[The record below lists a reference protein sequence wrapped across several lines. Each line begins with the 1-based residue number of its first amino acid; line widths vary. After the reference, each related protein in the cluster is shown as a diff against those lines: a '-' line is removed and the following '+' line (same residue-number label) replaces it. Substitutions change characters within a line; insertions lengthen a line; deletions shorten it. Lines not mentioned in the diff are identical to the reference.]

1 MDLEKLTAKVEE
13 SYSRRFKSA
22 RKRVSASLEHI
33 DTLNELTL
41 QEIKAISL
49 TILDLET
56 QSLKSDVEQLLAKKE
71 EIERNLEKKQNEL
84 QESKYTVFNVLE
96 EELSSD
102 NAALSKLHQ
111 VKLQSIDL
119 YDMLSEMVESAI
131 ITALERDQDGDI
143 TETTTEVVKDITF
156 EAIKEGSLN
165 TIRVRKILSTIL
177 ISSIDVAEATPNRAA
192 EILSAT
198 LKGMRSGLIQSIDRF
213 KKRLAFMPLEAKH
226 ILIEDYDTIIEDLN
240 QTDTLFSQVVAT
252 QASQSVE
259 STKKI
264 LEEINKEMRYD
275 LEELVHISK
284 ETAEVMKEKFSSFTK
299 TAVKKADS
307 ALKSPKAKEA
317 KRMGKEAWGVAK
329 VALGSAIK
337 TAKNAI
343 DKKKLKIINYYNT
356 LEKHYKS

>member
-1 MDLEKLTAKVEE
+1 MDLEKLTAKVEK
-13 SYSRRFKSA
+13 SYNRRFKSVE
-22 RKRVSASLEHI
+22 KRVSTSIENISSVNKLE
-33 DTLNELTL
+33 LA
-41 QEIKAISL
+41 QIKAVTT

-56 QSLKSDVEQLLAKKE
+56 KNLQADVEALLAKKE
-71 EIERNLEKKQNEL
+71 AIERSLEKKQTQL
-84 QESKYTVFNVLE
+84 QESKYAVFNALE
-96 EELSSD
+96 DKLSSD
-102 NAALSKLHQ
+102 KSALSKLHQ

-119 YDMLSEMVESAI
+119 YDILSEMVESAI
-131 ITALERDQDGDI
+131 ITTLERDQDGDI
-143 TETTTEVVKDITF
+143 SETTVEVVKDITF

-177 ISSIDVAEATPNRAA
+177 ISVIDIAEATPNRAD

-213 KKRLAFMPLEAKH
+213 KKRLAYMPLEAKH

-240 QTDTLFSQVVAT
+240 QTDTLFSQVVIT
-252 QASQSVE
+252 QASQSSQ

-264 LEEINKEMRYD
+264 LETTNKDMRYD

-284 ETAEVMKEKFSSFTK
+284 ETAEVMKDKFSSFAK
-299 TAVKKADS
+299 NAVKKADS
-307 ALKSPKAKEA
+307 ALKSPKAEEA

-337 TAKNAI
+337 TAKDAI
-343 DKKKLKIINYYNT
+343 DKK
-356 LEKHYKS
+356 